1 MGNVLAPDVA
11 TLSKLA
17 SIVVHTEELLS
28 PDGHPFDKMAIED
41 LMRDPDVKQWLKG
54 MRQLALIPERRNG

>member
-17 SIVVHTEELLS
+17 SIVVHVEELMS
-28 PDGHPFDKMAIED
+28 PYGHHFDKMAIED
-41 LMRDPDVKQWLKG
+41 LMRDPDVVQWLKG
-54 MRQLALIPERRNG
+54 MRKLALTPEKRNG